1 MEKINLD
8 TYLDAMAY
16 LRSIGFDYLTLI
28 GWGENLT
35 IIIDQAFIYS
45 EKLLEIAEKCDYKLE
60 ADTLDCRK
68 SFRFKITAVKGDWG
82 KTSRI
87 DS

>member
-28 GWGENLT
+28 GWGENLA
-35 IIIDQAFIYS
+35 IIIDQSFIYS
-45 EKLLEIAEKCDYKLE
+45 EKLLTIAEKCDYKLE
-60 ADTLDCRK
+60 FDTLKCGK
-68 SFRFKITAVKGDWG
+68 SFRLKITAVKGDWG
-82 KTSRI
+82 KTPRI
-87 DS
+87 NS

>member
-35 IIIDQAFIYS
+35 IIINQAFIYS
-45 EKLLEIAEKCDYKLE
+45 EKLIAIAEKCDYKLE
-60 ADTLDCRK
+60 ADTFDSRE
-68 SFRFKITAVKGDWG
+68 SFRFKILSVKGDWG
-82 KTSRI
+82 KTSQI
-87 DS
+87 NS